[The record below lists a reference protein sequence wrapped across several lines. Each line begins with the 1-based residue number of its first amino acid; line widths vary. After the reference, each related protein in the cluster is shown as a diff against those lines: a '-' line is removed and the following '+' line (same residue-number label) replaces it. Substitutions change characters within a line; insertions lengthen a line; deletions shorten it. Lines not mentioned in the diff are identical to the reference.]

1 MKKNKMKKN
10 SLIILMFFSYFFVSS
25 QEFEKLDIRGNIIER
40 ITYYDNGNI
49 DYLNKVFL

>member
-1 MKKNKMKKN
+1 
-10 SLIILMFFSYFFVSS
+10 MFFSYFFVPS